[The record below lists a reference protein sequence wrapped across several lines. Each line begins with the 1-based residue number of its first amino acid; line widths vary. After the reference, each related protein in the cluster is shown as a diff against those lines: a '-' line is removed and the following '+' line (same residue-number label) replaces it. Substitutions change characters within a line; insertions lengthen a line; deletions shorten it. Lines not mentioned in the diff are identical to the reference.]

1 MLRIP
6 NPWEVGFQ
14 HASTEWV
21 QRDRSFQSQSARS
34 TCLLRS
40 WLRVA
45 FTLRRPEPSW
55 GCAASASRIGE
66 SLNKL
71 QLFETVPPD
80 GFTEGVEQALLHP
93 SEVNSAKLSATSWTS
108 RCAAARACRIQEPL
122 GARLL
127 ALSPIRYRR
136 HILVHKHFFGW
147 CVHRPVPDDTNLVLR
162 DQLARL
168 RLPILLVSGYTEL
181 GGVDAELSRLTKTF
195 CKDELA
201 ATLTSLLH

>member
-40 WLRVA
+40 CLRVA
-45 FTLRRPEPSW
+45 FTLRRPKPSW

-93 SEVNSAKLSATSWTS
+93 SEVELGETVRNIMAKSMRCGPRVSHSRASWSSPASAKSDPLPAPHPRTQALFRLVRAPPGARRYQS
-108 RCAAARACRIQEPL
+108 RPTRPVGAAATAHFARIRIYRA
-122 GARLL
+122 
-127 ALSPIRYRR
+127 RR
-136 HILVHKHFFGW
+136 RR
-147 CVHRPVPDDTNLVLR
+147 C
-162 DQLARL
+162 
-168 RLPILLVSGYTEL
+168 
-181 GGVDAELSRLTKTF
+181 
-195 CKDELA
+195 
-201 ATLTSLLH
+201 